1 MRDYIIFKFIKFI
14 FEILFDTLIK
24 FKARLYRKYLRLTG
38 NGFVLTL
45 FASPEDEGRT
55 ELPTER
61 KKRRAR
67 EEEGRVVNSVEINQ
81 TLVLAI
87 TIGLIF
93 ILAGY
98 LTHTVGQFFIE
109 IMNKISDADNTMN
122 LNALPD
128 IFLNIIFL
136 ITKTAGIILFA
147 ALIVGVGI
155 NLAQTRFLFTTKK
168 LKPNFKRIAPTWSN
182 FKERVFVSPQNL
194 MNLAKILFKMIII
207 AFLTFTIIN
216 GKRNELFNMINMELS
231 QAMQVFFFIVL
242 EMLAKVVVFLIIVS
256 IFDYFFQRR
265 QHIKSLKMTKHEM
278 KEEFKEMEGDP
289 LVKSKL
295 QEMARNIV
303 SRTMLKS
310 VPEADVIITN
320 PTHFAVALKYN
331 NGDYAPTVTSK
342 GADNIALKI
351 KEIAKENDVE
361 IVENKPLARELYY
374 NVDIGEYIPEKLF
387 YVVSKILGEVYR
399 IRDEKISRAV

>member
-1 MRDYIIFKFIKFI
+1 MIKFI
-14 FEILFDTLIK
+14 LEILFEILIK
-24 FKARLYRKYLRLTG
+24 CKAILYRKYLRLMG
-38 NGFVLTL
+38 KGFVLTL

-81 TLVLAI
+81 TLVLAV

-98 LTHTVGQFFIE
+98 LTHTVGQFFME
-109 IMNKISDADNTMN
+109 IINKISDADSTMN
-122 LNALPD
+122 LNAMPD

-136 ITKTAGIILFA
+136 VAKTAGIILFA

-155 NLAQTRFLFTTKK
+155 NLAQTRFLFTVKK
-168 LKPNFKRIAPTWSN
+168 LKPNFKRIAPTWTN

-194 MNLAKILFKMIII
+194 MNLAKILFKMIVI
-207 AFLTFTIIN
+207 AILTFTTIN

-231 QAMQVFFFIVL
+231 QAMNVFFFIVL
-242 EMLAKVVVFLIIVS
+242 EMLAKVIVFLIIVS
-256 IFDYFFQRR
+256 VFDYFFQRR
-265 QHIKSLKMTKHEM
+265 QHIKSLKMTKYEM

-289 LVKSKL
+289 LVKSQL
-295 QEMARNIV
+295 QEMARKIV
-303 SRTMLKS
+303 NRTMLKA

-331 NGDYAPTVTSK
+331 NGDYAPMVTAK
-342 GADNIALKI
+342 GADHIALRI
-351 KEIAKENDVE
+351 KEIAKENEIE
-361 IVENKPLARELYY
+361 IVENKPLARELFY
-374 NVDIGEYIPEKLF
+374 NVDIGKYIPEKLF
-387 YVVSKILGEVYR
+387 HVVSKILGEVYR
-399 IRDEKISRAV
+399 IRDEKMSRAM

>member
-1 MRDYIIFKFIKFI
+1 MIFNFILEF
-14 FEILFDTLIK
+14 LIK
-24 FKARLYRKYLRLTG
+24 YKAKLYRKYLHLMG
-38 NGFVLTL
+38 KGFVLTL

-81 TLVLAI
+81 TLVLAV
-87 TIGLIF
+87 TIGLIS

-98 LTHTVGQFFIE
+98 LTHTIGQFFME
-109 IMNKISDADNTMN
+109 IINKISDADNTMN
-122 LNALPD
+122 INALPD

-147 ALIVGVGI
+147 ALIVGVGV

-182 FKERVFVSPQNL
+182 FKERVFISSQNV
-194 MNLAKILFKMIII
+194 MNLAKILFKMIVI
-207 AFLTFTIIN
+207 AFLTFTTIN

-231 QAMQVFFFIVL
+231 QAMNVFFFIVL
-242 EMLAKVVVFLIIVS
+242 EMLAKVIIFLMIVS
-256 IFDYFFQRR
+256 VFDYFFQRR

-289 LVKSKL
+289 LVKSQL
-295 QEMARNIV
+295 QEMARKIV
-303 SRTMLKS
+303 NRTMLKA

-331 NGDYAPTVTSK
+331 NGDYAPIVTAK

-351 KEIAKENDVE
+351 KEIAKENEIE
-361 IVENKPLARELYY
+361 IVENKPLARELFY
-374 NVDIGEYIPEKLF
+374 NVDIGKYIPEKLF
-387 YVVSKILGEVYR
+387 HVVSTILTNVYK
-399 IRDEKISRAV
+399 IRDEKMSRAM

>member
-1 MRDYIIFKFIKFI
+1 MIFNFIL
-14 FEILFDTLIK
+14 EILIK
-24 FKARLYRKYLRLTG
+24 YKAKLYRKYLHLTG
-38 NGFVLTL
+38 KGFVLTL

-81 TLVLAI
+81 TLVLAV

-98 LTHTVGQFFIE
+98 LTHTIGQFFME
-109 IMNKISDADNTMN
+109 IINKISDADNTMN

-128 IFLNIIFL
+128 VFLNIIFL
-136 ITKTAGIILFA
+136 VAKTAGIILFA
-147 ALIVGVGI
+147 ALIVGVGV
-155 NLAQTRFLFTTKK
+155 NLAQTRFLFTVKK
-168 LKPNFKRIAPTWSN
+168 LKPNFKRIAPTWTN

-194 MNLAKILFKMIII
+194 MNLAKILFKMFVIAII
-207 AFLTFTIIN
+207 TFTTIN

-231 QAMQVFFFIVL
+231 QAMNVFFFIVL
-242 EMLAKVVVFLIIVS
+242 EMLAKVIIFLIIVS
-256 IFDYFFQRR
+256 AFDYFFQRR
-265 QHIKSLKMTKHEM
+265 QHIKSLKMTKYEM

-289 LVKSKL
+289 LVKSQL
-295 QEMARNIV
+295 QEMARRIV
-303 SRTMLKS
+303 NRTMLKA

-320 PTHFAVALKYN
+320 PTHFAVSLKYN
-331 NGDYAPTVTSK
+331 NGDYAPMVTAK

-351 KEIAKENDVE
+351 KEIAKENEIE
-361 IVENKPLARELYY
+361 IVENKPLARELFY
-374 NVDIGEYIPEKLF
+374 NVDIGKYIPEKLF
-387 YVVSKILGEVYR
+387 HVVSKILGEVYR
-399 IRDEKISRAV
+399 IRDEKMSRAM

>member
-1 MRDYIIFKFIKFI
+1 MIFNFIL
-14 FEILFDTLIK
+14 EILIK
-24 FKARLYRKYLRLTG
+24 YKAKLYRKYLHLMG
-38 NGFVLTL
+38 KGLVLTL

-87 TIGLIF
+87 TIGLIS

-98 LTHTVGQFFIE
+98 LTHTIGQFFME
-109 IMNKISDADNTMN
+109 IINKISDADNTMN
-122 LNALPD
+122 INALPD

-147 ALIVGVGI
+147 ALIVGVGV

-182 FKERVFVSPQNL
+182 FKERVFISSQNV
-194 MNLAKILFKMIII
+194 MNLAKILFKMLVI
-207 AFLTFTIIN
+207 AFLTFTTIN
-216 GKRNELFNMINMELS
+216 GKRSELFNMINMELS
-231 QAMQVFFFIVL
+231 QAMNVFFFIVL
-242 EMLAKVVVFLIIVS
+242 EMLAKVIIFLMIVS
-256 IFDYFFQRR
+256 VFDYFFQRR

-289 LVKSKL
+289 LVKSQL
-295 QEMARNIV
+295 QEMARKIV
-303 SRTMLKS
+303 NRTMLKA

-331 NGDYAPTVTSK
+331 NGDYAPIVTAK

-351 KEIAKENDVE
+351 KEIAKENEIE
-361 IVENKPLARELYY
+361 IVENKPLARELFY
-374 NVDIGEYIPEKLF
+374 NVDIGKYIPEKLF
-387 YVVSKILGEVYR
+387 HVVSTILTNVYK
-399 IRDEKISRAV
+399 IRDEKMSRAM

>member
-1 MRDYIIFKFIKFI
+1 MIFNFIL
-14 FEILFDTLIK
+14 EILIK
-24 FKARLYRKYLRLTG
+24 YKSKLYRKYLHLTG
-38 NGFVLTL
+38 KGFVLTL

-81 TLVLAI
+81 TLVLAV
-87 TIGLIF
+87 TIGLIS

-98 LTHTVGQFFIE
+98 LTHTIGQFFME
-109 IMNKISDADNTMN
+109 IINKISDADNTMN
-122 LNALPD
+122 INALPD

-147 ALIVGVGI
+147 ALIVGVGV

-182 FKERVFVSPQNL
+182 FKERVFISSQNV
-194 MNLAKILFKMIII
+194 MNLAKILFKMLVI
-207 AFLTFTIIN
+207 AFLTFTTIN
-216 GKRNELFNMINMELS
+216 GKRSELFNMINMELS
-231 QAMQVFFFIVL
+231 QAMNVFFFIVL
-242 EMLAKVVVFLIIVS
+242 EMLAKVIIFLMIVS
-256 IFDYFFQRR
+256 VFDYFFQRR

-289 LVKSKL
+289 LVKSQL
-295 QEMARNIV
+295 QEMARKIV
-303 SRTMLKS
+303 NRTMLKA

-331 NGDYAPTVTSK
+331 NGDYAPIVTAK

-351 KEIAKENDVE
+351 KEIAKENEIE
-361 IVENKPLARELYY
+361 IVENKPLARELFY
-374 NVDIGEYIPEKLF
+374 NVDIGKYIPEKLF
-387 YVVSKILGEVYR
+387 HVVSTILTNVYK
-399 IRDEKISRAV
+399 IRDEKMSRAM

>member
-242 EMLAKVVVFLIIVS
+242 EMLAKVVIFLIIVS

-351 KEIAKENDVE
+351 KEIAKGNDVE

>member
-1 MRDYIIFKFIKFI
+1 MIFNFVSKILLDIIIKY
-14 FEILFDTLIK
+14 
-24 FKARLYRKYLRLTG
+24 KARLYRKYLRLTG
-38 NGFVLTL
+38 KGFVLTL

-67 EEEGRVVNSVEINQ
+67 EEEGRVVNSAEINQ
-81 TLVLAI
+81 TLVLAV

-93 ILAGY
+93 ILSGY

-109 IMNKISDADNTMN
+109 IINKISDADNTMN
-122 LNALPD
+122 LNVLPD
-128 IFLNIIFL
+128 IFLNIIIL

-194 MNLAKILFKMIII
+194 MNLAKILFKMLII

-231 QAMQVFFFIVL
+231 QAMRVFFFIVL
-242 EMLAKVVVFLIIVS
+242 ELLAKVIIFLIIVS

-289 LVKSKL
+289 LVKSQL
-295 QEMARNIV
+295 QEMARKIV
-303 SRTMLKS
+303 NRTMLKS

-331 NGDYAPTVTSK
+331 NGDYAPTVTAK
-342 GADNIALKI
+342 GADHIALRI
-351 KEIAKENDVE
+351 KEIAKENNVE

-374 NVDIGEYIPEKLF
+374 NVDIGKYIPEKLF
-387 YVVSKILGEVYR
+387 YVVSKILGEVYK

>member
-1 MRDYIIFKFIKFI
+1 MIKFI
-14 FEILFDTLIK
+14 LEILFEILIK
-24 FKARLYRKYLRLTG
+24 CKARLYRKYLRLTG
-38 NGFVLTL
+38 KGFVLTL

-81 TLVLAI
+81 TLVLAV

-98 LTHTVGQFFIE
+98 LTHTVGQFFME
-109 IMNKISDADNTMN
+109 IINKISDADNTMN
-122 LNALPD
+122 LNAMPD

-136 ITKTAGIILFA
+136 VAKTAGIILFA

-155 NLAQTRFLFTTKK
+155 NLAQTRFLFTVKK
-168 LKPNFKRIAPTWSN
+168 LKPNFKRIAPTWTN

-207 AFLTFTIIN
+207 AILTFTTIN

-231 QAMQVFFFIVL
+231 QAMNVFFFIVL
-242 EMLAKVVVFLIIVS
+242 EMLAKVIVFLIIVS
-256 IFDYFFQRR
+256 VFDYFFQRR
-265 QHIKSLKMTKHEM
+265 QHIKSLKMTKYEM

-289 LVKSKL
+289 LVKSQL
-295 QEMARNIV
+295 QEMARKIV
-303 SRTMLKS
+303 NRTMLKA

-331 NGDYAPTVTSK
+331 NGDYAPMVTAK
-342 GADNIALKI
+342 GADHIALRI
-351 KEIAKENDVE
+351 KEIAKENEIE
-361 IVENKPLARELYY
+361 IVENKPLARELFY
-374 NVDIGEYIPEKLF
+374 NVDIGKYIPEKLF
-387 YVVSKILGEVYR
+387 HVVSKILGEVYR
-399 IRDEKISRAV
+399 IRDEKMSRAM

>member
-1 MRDYIIFKFIKFI
+1 MIFNFIL
-14 FEILFDTLIK
+14 EILIK
-24 FKARLYRKYLRLTG
+24 YKAKLYRKYLHLMG
-38 NGFVLTL
+38 KGFVLTL

-87 TIGLIF
+87 TIGLIS

-98 LTHTVGQFFIE
+98 LTHTIGQFFME
-109 IMNKISDADNTMN
+109 IINKISDADNTMN
-122 LNALPD
+122 INVLPD

-147 ALIVGVGI
+147 ALIVGVGV

-182 FKERVFVSPQNL
+182 FKERVFISSQNV
-194 MNLAKILFKMIII
+194 MNLAKILFKMLVI
-207 AFLTFTIIN
+207 AFLTFTTIN
-216 GKRNELFNMINMELS
+216 GKRSELFNMINMELS
-231 QAMQVFFFIVL
+231 QAMNVFFFIVL
-242 EMLAKVVVFLIIVS
+242 EMLAKVIIFLMIVS
-256 IFDYFFQRR
+256 VFDYFFQRR
-265 QHIKSLKMTKHEM
+265 QHIKNLKMTKHEM

-289 LVKSKL
+289 LVKSQL
-295 QEMARNIV
+295 QEMARKIV
-303 SRTMLKS
+303 NRTMLKA

-331 NGDYAPTVTSK
+331 NGDYAPIVTAK

-351 KEIAKENDVE
+351 KEIAKENEIE
-361 IVENKPLARELYY
+361 IVENKPLARELFY
-374 NVDIGEYIPEKLF
+374 NVDIGKYIPEKLF
-387 YVVSKILGEVYR
+387 HVVSTILTNVYK
-399 IRDEKISRAV
+399 IRDEKMSRAM

>member
-1 MRDYIIFKFIKFI
+1 MIFNFIL
-14 FEILFDTLIK
+14 EILIK
-24 FKARLYRKYLRLTG
+24 YKAKLYRKYLHLTG
-38 NGFVLTL
+38 KGFVLTL

-87 TIGLIF
+87 TIGLIS

-98 LTHTVGQFFIE
+98 LTHTIGQFFME
-109 IMNKISDADNTMN
+109 IINKISDADNTMN
-122 LNALPD
+122 INALPD

-147 ALIVGVGI
+147 ALIVGVGVI
-155 NLAQTRFLFTTKK
+155 LAQTRFLFTTKK

-182 FKERVFVSPQNL
+182 FKERVFISSQNV
-194 MNLAKILFKMIII
+194 MNLAKILFKMLVI
-207 AFLTFTIIN
+207 AFLTFTTIN

-231 QAMQVFFFIVL
+231 QAMNVFFFIVL
-242 EMLAKVVVFLIIVS
+242 EMLAKVIIFLMIVS
-256 IFDYFFQRR
+256 VFDYFFQRR

-289 LVKSKL
+289 LVKSQL
-295 QEMARNIV
+295 QEMARKIV
-303 SRTMLKS
+303 NRTMLKA

-331 NGDYAPTVTSK
+331 NGDYAPIVTAK

-351 KEIAKENDVE
+351 KEIAKENEIE
-361 IVENKPLARELYY
+361 IVENKPLARELFY
-374 NVDIGEYIPEKLF
+374 NVDIGKYIPEKLF
-387 YVVSKILGEVYR
+387 HVVSTILTNVYK
-399 IRDEKISRAV
+399 IRDEKMSRAM

>member
-1 MRDYIIFKFIKFI
+1 MIFNFIL
-14 FEILFDTLIK
+14 EILIK
-24 FKARLYRKYLRLTG
+24 YKSKLYRKYLHLTG
-38 NGFVLTL
+38 KGFVLTL

-87 TIGLIF
+87 TIGLIS

-98 LTHTVGQFFIE
+98 LTHTIGQFFME
-109 IMNKISDADNTMN
+109 IINKISDADNTMN
-122 LNALPD
+122 INALPD

-147 ALIVGVGI
+147 ALIVGVGV

-182 FKERVFVSPQNL
+182 FKERVFISSQNV
-194 MNLAKILFKMIII
+194 MNLAKILFKMLVI
-207 AFLTFTIIN
+207 AFLTFTTIN
-216 GKRNELFNMINMELS
+216 GKRSELFNMINMELS
-231 QAMQVFFFIVL
+231 QAMNVFFFIVL
-242 EMLAKVVVFLIIVS
+242 EMLAKVIIFLMIVS
-256 IFDYFFQRR
+256 VFDYFFQR

-289 LVKSKL
+289 LVKSQL
-295 QEMARNIV
+295 QEMARKIV
-303 SRTMLKS
+303 NRTMLKA

-331 NGDYAPTVTSK
+331 NGDYAPIVTAK
-342 GADNIALKI
+342 GADNIALRI
-351 KEIAKENDVE
+351 KEIAKENEIE
-361 IVENKPLARELYY
+361 IVENKPLARELFY
-374 NVDIGEYIPEKLF
+374 NVDIGKYIPEKLF
-387 YVVSKILGEVYR
+387 HVVSTILTNVYK
-399 IRDEKISRAV
+399 IRDEKMSRAM

>member
-1 MRDYIIFKFIKFI
+1 MIKLVLEIILKNL
-14 FEILFDTLIK
+14 FELLIK
-24 FKARLYRKYLRLTG
+24 CKAKLYRKYLHLTG
-38 NGFVLTL
+38 KGFVLTL

-87 TIGLIF
+87 TIGLIS

-98 LTHTVGQFFIE
+98 LTHTIGQFFME
-109 IMNKISDADNTMN
+109 IINKISDADNTMN
-122 LNALPD
+122 INALPD

-147 ALIVGVGI
+147 ALIVGVGV
-155 NLAQTRFLFTTKK
+155 NLAQTRFLFT
-168 LKPNFKRIAPTWSN
+168 KRIAPTWSN
-182 FKERVFVSPQNL
+182 FKERVFISSQNV
-194 MNLAKILFKMIII
+194 MNLAKILFKMLVI
-207 AFLTFTIIN
+207 AFLTFTTIN
-216 GKRNELFNMINMELS
+216 GKRSELFNMINMELS
-231 QAMQVFFFIVL
+231 QAMNVFFFIVL
-242 EMLAKVVVFLIIVS
+242 EMLAKVIIFLMIVS
-256 IFDYFFQRR
+256 VFDYFFQRR

-289 LVKSKL
+289 LVKSQL
-295 QEMARNIV
+295 QEMAIKIV
-303 SRTMLKS
+303 NRTMLKA

-331 NGDYAPTVTSK
+331 NGDYAPIVTAK
-342 GADNIALKI
+342 GADNIALRI
-351 KEIAKENDVE
+351 KEIAKENEIE
-361 IVENKPLARELYY
+361 IVENKPLARELFY
-374 NVDIGEYIPEKLF
+374 NVDIGKYIPEKLF
-387 YVVSKILGEVYR
+387 HVVSTILTNVYK
-399 IRDEKISRAV
+399 IRDEKMSRAM

>member
-1 MRDYIIFKFIKFI
+1 MIFNFIL
-14 FEILFDTLIK
+14 EILIK
-24 FKARLYRKYLRLTG
+24 YKAKLYRKYLHLTG
-38 NGFVLTL
+38 KGFVLTL

-67 EEEGRVVNSVEINQ
+67 VEEGRVVNSVEINQ

-87 TIGLIF
+87 TIGLIS

-98 LTHTVGQFFIE
+98 LTHTIGQFFME
-109 IMNKISDADNTMN
+109 IINKISDADNTMN
-122 LNALPD
+122 INALPD

-147 ALIVGVGI
+147 ALIVGVGV

-182 FKERVFVSPQNL
+182 FKERVFISSQNV
-194 MNLAKILFKMIII
+194 MNLAKILFKMFVI
-207 AFLTFTIIN
+207 AILTFTTIN

-231 QAMQVFFFIVL
+231 QAMNVFFFIVL
-242 EMLAKVVVFLIIVS
+242 EMLAKVIIFLMIVS
-256 IFDYFFQRR
+256 VFDYFFQRR

-289 LVKSKL
+289 LVKSQL
-295 QEMARNIV
+295 QEMARKIV
-303 SRTMLKS
+303 NRTMLKA

-331 NGDYAPTVTSK
+331 NGDYAPIVTAK

-351 KEIAKENDVE
+351 KEIAKENEIE
-361 IVENKPLARELYY
+361 IVENKPLARELFY
-374 NVDIGEYIPEKLF
+374 NVDIGKYIPEKLF
-387 YVVSKILGEVYR
+387 HVVSTILTNVYK
-399 IRDEKISRAV
+399 IRDEKMSRAM

>member
-1 MRDYIIFKFIKFI
+1 MIFNFIL
-14 FEILFDTLIK
+14 EILIK
-24 FKARLYRKYLRLTG
+24 YKAKLYRKYLHLMG
-38 NGFVLTL
+38 KGFVLTL

-87 TIGLIF
+87 TIGLIS

-98 LTHTVGQFFIE
+98 LTHTIGQFFME
-109 IMNKISDADNTMN
+109 IINKISDADNTMN
-122 LNALPD
+122 INALPD

-147 ALIVGVGI
+147 ALIVGVGV

-182 FKERVFVSPQNL
+182 FKERVFISSQNV
-194 MNLAKILFKMIII
+194 MNLAKILFKMLVI
-207 AFLTFTIIN
+207 AFLTFTTIN
-216 GKRNELFNMINMELS
+216 GKRSELFNMINMELS
-231 QAMQVFFFIVL
+231 QAMNVFFFIVL
-242 EMLAKVVVFLIIVS
+242 EMLAKVIIFLMIVS
-256 IFDYFFQRR
+256 VFDYFFQRR

-289 LVKSKL
+289 LVKSQL
-295 QEMARNIV
+295 QEMARKIV
-303 SRTMLKS
+303 NRTMLKA

-320 PTHFAVALKYN
+320 PTDFAVDLKYN
-331 NGDYAPTVTSK
+331 KGDNAQRVKAK

-351 KEIAKENDVE
+351 KEIAKENEIE
-361 IVENKPLARELYY
+361 IVENKPLARELFY
-374 NVDIGEYIPEKLF
+374 NVDIGKYIPEKLF
-387 YVVSKILGEVYR
+387 HVVSTILTNVYK
-399 IRDEKISRAV
+399 IRDEKMSRAM

>member
-1 MRDYIIFKFIKFI
+1 MIFNFIL
-14 FEILFDTLIK
+14 EILIK
-24 FKARLYRKYLRLTG
+24 YKAKLYRKYLHLTG
-38 NGFVLTL
+38 KGFVLTL

-87 TIGLIF
+87 TIGLIS

-98 LTHTVGQFFIE
+98 LTHTIGQFFME
-109 IMNKISDADNTMN
+109 IINKISDADNTMN
-122 LNALPD
+122 INALPD

-147 ALIVGVGI
+147 ALIVGVGV
-155 NLAQTRFLFTTKK
+155 NLAQTKFLFTVKK

-182 FKERVFVSPQNL
+182 FKERVFISSQNV
-194 MNLAKILFKMIII
+194 MNLAKILFKMLVI
-207 AFLTFTIIN
+207 AFLTFTTIN
-216 GKRNELFNMINMELS
+216 GKRSELFNMINMELS
-231 QAMQVFFFIVL
+231 QAMNVFFFIVL
-242 EMLAKVVVFLIIVS
+242 EMLAKVIIFLMIVS
-256 IFDYFFQRR
+256 VFDYFFQRR

-289 LVKSKL
+289 LVKSQL
-295 QEMARNIV
+295 QEMARKIV
-303 SRTMLKS
+303 NRTMLKA

-331 NGDYAPTVTSK
+331 NGDYAPIVTAK

-351 KEIAKENDVE
+351 KEIAKENEIE
-361 IVENKPLARELYY
+361 IVENKPLARELFY
-374 NVDIGEYIPEKLF
+374 NVDIGKYIPEKLF
-387 YVVSKILGEVYR
+387 HVVSTILTNVYK
-399 IRDEKISRAV
+399 IRDEKMSRAM

>member
-38 NGFVLTL
+38 KGFVLTL

-242 EMLAKVVVFLIIVS
+242 EMLAKVVIFLIIVS

-351 KEIAKENDVE
+351 KEIAKGNDVE

>member
-1 MRDYIIFKFIKFI
+1 MIKFI
-14 FEILFDTLIK
+14 LEILFEILIK
-24 FKARLYRKYLRLTG
+24 CKARLYRKYLRLTG
-38 NGFVLTL
+38 KGFVLTL

-98 LTHTVGQFFIE
+98 LTHTVGQFFME
-109 IMNKISDADNTMN
+109 IINKISDADNTMN
-122 LNALPD
+122 LNAMPD

-136 ITKTAGIILFA
+136 VAKTAGIILFA

-155 NLAQTRFLFTTKK
+155 NLAQTRFLFTVKK
-168 LKPNFKRIAPTWSN
+168 LKPNFKRIAPTWTN

-194 MNLAKILFKMIII
+194 MNLAKILFKMIVI
-207 AFLTFTIIN
+207 AILTFTTIN

-231 QAMQVFFFIVL
+231 QAMNVFFFIVL
-242 EMLAKVVVFLIIVS
+242 EMLAKVIVFLIIVS
-256 IFDYFFQRR
+256 VFDYFFQRR
-265 QHIKSLKMTKHEM
+265 QHIKSLKMTKYEM

-289 LVKSKL
+289 LVKSQL
-295 QEMARNIV
+295 QEMARKIV
-303 SRTMLKS
+303 NRTMLKA

-331 NGDYAPTVTSK
+331 NGDYAPMVTAK
-342 GADNIALKI
+342 GADHIALRI
-351 KEIAKENDVE
+351 KEIAKENEIE
-361 IVENKPLARELYY
+361 IVENKPLARELFY
-374 NVDIGEYIPEKLF
+374 NVDIGKYIPEKLF
-387 YVVSKILGEVYR
+387 HVVSKILGEVYR
-399 IRDEKISRAV
+399 IRDEKMSRAM

>member
-1 MRDYIIFKFIKFI
+1 MIFNFIL
-14 FEILFDTLIK
+14 EILIK
-24 FKARLYRKYLRLTG
+24 YKAKLYRKYLHLTG
-38 NGFVLTL
+38 KGFVLTL

-81 TLVLAI
+81 TLVLAV
-87 TIGLIF
+87 TIGLIS

-98 LTHTVGQFFIE
+98 LTHTIGQFFME
-109 IMNKISDADNTMN
+109 IINKISDADNTMN
-122 LNALPD
+122 INALPD

-147 ALIVGVGI
+147 ALIVGVGV

-182 FKERVFVSPQNL
+182 FRERVFISSQNV
-194 MNLAKILFKMIII
+194 MNLAKILFKMLVI
-207 AFLTFTIIN
+207 AFLTFTTIN
-216 GKRNELFNMINMELS
+216 GKRSELFNMINMELS
-231 QAMQVFFFIVL
+231 QAMNVFFFIVL
-242 EMLAKVVVFLIIVS
+242 EMLAKVIIFLMIVS
-256 IFDYFFQRR
+256 VFDYFFQRR

-289 LVKSKL
+289 LVKSQL
-295 QEMARNIV
+295 QEMARKIV
-303 SRTMLKS
+303 NRTMLKA

-331 NGDYAPTVTSK
+331 NGDYAPIVTAK

-351 KEIAKENDVE
+351 KEIAKENEIE
-361 IVENKPLARELYY
+361 IVENKPLARELFY
-374 NVDIGEYIPEKLF
+374 NVDIGKYIPEKLF
-387 YVVSKILGEVYR
+387 HVVSTILTNVYK
-399 IRDEKISRAV
+399 IRDEKMSRAM

>member
-1 MRDYIIFKFIKFI
+1 MIKFI
-14 FEILFDTLIK
+14 LEILFEILIK
-24 FKARLYRKYLRLTG
+24 CKAKLYRKYLRLTG
-38 NGFVLTL
+38 KGFVLTL

-81 TLVLAI
+81 TLVLAV

-98 LTHTVGQFFIE
+98 LTHTVGQFFME
-109 IMNKISDADNTMN
+109 IVNKISDADNTMN
-122 LNALPD
+122 LNAMPD
-128 IFLNIIFL
+128 IFLSIIFL
-136 ITKTAGIILFA
+136 VAKTAGIILFA

-155 NLAQTRFLFTTKK
+155 NLAQTRFLFTVKK
-168 LKPNFKRIAPTWSN
+168 LKPNFKRIAPTWTN

-194 MNLAKILFKMIII
+194 MNLAKILFKMIVI
-207 AFLTFTIIN
+207 AILTFTTIN
-216 GKRNELFNMINMELS
+216 VKRNELFNMINMELA
-231 QAMQVFFFIVL
+231 QAMNVFFFIVL
-242 EMLAKVVVFLIIVS
+242 EMLAKVIVFLIIVS
-256 IFDYFFQRR
+256 VFDYFFQRR
-265 QHIKSLKMTKHEM
+265 QHIKSLKMTKYEM

-289 LVKSKL
+289 LVKSQL
-295 QEMARNIV
+295 QEMARKIV
-303 SRTMLKS
+303 NRTMLKA

-331 NGDYAPTVTSK
+331 NGDYAPMVTAK
-342 GADNIALKI
+342 GADNIALRI
-351 KEIAKENDVE
+351 KEIAKENEIE
-361 IVENKPLARELYY
+361 IVENKPLARELFY
-374 NVDIGEYIPEKLF
+374 NVDIGKYIPEKLF

-399 IRDEKISRAV
+399 IRNEKISRAM

>member
-1 MRDYIIFKFIKFI
+1 MIFNFVLKILLDIIIKY
-14 FEILFDTLIK
+14 
-24 FKARLYRKYLRLTG
+24 KARLYRKYLRLTG
-38 NGFVLTL
+38 KGFVLTL

-67 EEEGRVVNSVEINQ
+67 EEEGRVVNSAEINQ
-81 TLVLAI
+81 TLVLAV

-93 ILAGY
+93 ILSGY

-109 IMNKISDADNTMN
+109 IINKISDADNTMN
-122 LNALPD
+122 LNVLPD
-128 IFLNIIFL
+128 IFLNIIIL

-194 MNLAKILFKMIII
+194 MNLAKILFKMFII

-231 QAMQVFFFIVL
+231 QAMRVFFFIVL
-242 EMLAKVVVFLIIVS
+242 ELLAKVIIFLIIVS

-289 LVKSKL
+289 LVKSQL
-295 QEMARNIV
+295 QEMARKIV
-303 SRTMLKS
+303 NRTMLKS

-331 NGDYAPTVTSK
+331 NGDYAPTVTAK
-342 GADNIALKI
+342 GADHIALRI
-351 KEIAKENDVE
+351 KEIAKENNVE

-374 NVDIGEYIPEKLF
+374 NVDIGKYIPEKLF
-387 YVVSKILGEVYR
+387 YVVSKILGEVYK

>member
-1 MRDYIIFKFIKFI
+1 MIKLVLEIILKNL
-14 FEILFDTLIK
+14 FELLIK
-24 FKARLYRKYLRLTG
+24 YKAKLYRKYLHLTG
-38 NGFVLTL
+38 KGFVLTL

-87 TIGLIF
+87 TIGLIS

-98 LTHTVGQFFIE
+98 LTHTIGQFFME
-109 IMNKISDADNTMN
+109 IINKISDADNTMN
-122 LNALPD
+122 INALPD

-147 ALIVGVGI
+147 ALIVGVGV

-182 FKERVFVSPQNL
+182 FKERVFISSQNV
-194 MNLAKILFKMIII
+194 MNLAKILFKMFVIAII
-207 AFLTFTIIN
+207 TFMTIN

-231 QAMQVFFFIVL
+231 QAMNVFFFIVL
-242 EMLAKVVVFLIIVS
+242 EMLAKVIIFLIIVS
-256 IFDYFFQRR
+256 ASDYFFQRR
-265 QHIKSLKMTKHEM
+265 QHIKSLKMTKYEM

-289 LVKSKL
+289 LVKSQL
-295 QEMARNIV
+295 QEMARRIV
-303 SRTMLKS
+303 NRTMLKA

-320 PTHFAVALKYN
+320 PTHFAEALKYN
-331 NGDYAPTVTSK
+331 NGDYAPMVTAK
-342 GADNIALKI
+342 GSDNIALKI
-351 KEIAKENDVE
+351 KEIAKENEIE
-361 IVENKPLARELYY
+361 IVENKPLARELFY
-374 NVDIGEYIPEKLF
+374 NVDIGKYIPEKLF
-387 YVVSKILGEVYR
+387 HVVSKILGEVYR
-399 IRDEKISRAV
+399 IRDEKMSRAM

>member
-1 MRDYIIFKFIKFI
+1 MIFNFIL
-14 FEILFDTLIK
+14 EILIK
-24 FKARLYRKYLRLTG
+24 YKSKLYRKYLHLTG
-38 NGFVLTL
+38 KGFVLTL

-81 TLVLAI
+81 TLVLAV
-87 TIGLIF
+87 TIGLIS

-98 LTHTVGQFFIE
+98 LTHTIGQFFME
-109 IMNKISDADNTMN
+109 IINKISDADNTMN
-122 LNALPD
+122 INALPD

-147 ALIVGVGI
+147 ALIVGVGV

-182 FKERVFVSPQNL
+182 FKERVFISSQNV
-194 MNLAKILFKMIII
+194 MNLAKILFKMLVI
-207 AFLTFTIIN
+207 AFLTFTTIN
-216 GKRNELFNMINMELS
+216 GKRSELFNMINMELS
-231 QAMQVFFFIVL
+231 QAMNVFFFIIL
-242 EMLAKVVVFLIIVS
+242 EMLAKVIIFLMIVS
-256 IFDYFFQRR
+256 VFDYFFQRR

-289 LVKSKL
+289 LVKSQL
-295 QEMARNIV
+295 QEMARKIV
-303 SRTMLKS
+303 NRTMLKA

-331 NGDYAPTVTSK
+331 NGDYAPIVTAK
-342 GADNIALKI
+342 GADNIALRI
-351 KEIAKENDVE
+351 KEIAKENEIE
-361 IVENKPLARELYY
+361 IVENKPLARELFY
-374 NVDIGEYIPEKLF
+374 NVDIGKYIPEKLF
-387 YVVSKILGEVYR
+387 HVVSTILTNVYK
-399 IRDEKISRAV
+399 IRDEKMSRAM

>member
-1 MRDYIIFKFIKFI
+1 MIFNFILEF
-14 FEILFDTLIK
+14 LIK
-24 FKARLYRKYLRLTG
+24 YKAKLYRKYLRLTG
-38 NGFVLTL
+38 KGFVLTL

-87 TIGLIF
+87 TIGLIS

-98 LTHTVGQFFIE
+98 LTHTIGQFFME
-109 IMNKISDADNTMN
+109 IINKISDADNTMN
-122 LNALPD
+122 INALPD

-147 ALIVGVGI
+147 ALIVGVGV

-182 FKERVFVSPQNL
+182 FKERVFISSQNV
-194 MNLAKILFKMIII
+194 MNLAKILFKMLVI
-207 AFLTFTIIN
+207 AFLTFTTIN
-216 GKRNELFNMINMELS
+216 GKRSELFNMINMELS
-231 QAMQVFFFIVL
+231 QAMNVFFFIVL
-242 EMLAKVVVFLIIVS
+242 EMLAKVIIFLMIVS
-256 IFDYFFQRR
+256 VFDYFFQRR
-265 QHIKSLKMTKHEM
+265 QHIKSLKMTKYEM

-289 LVKSKL
+289 LVKSQL
-295 QEMARNIV
+295 QEMARRIV
-303 SRTMLKS
+303 NRTMLKA

-331 NGDYAPTVTSK
+331 NGDYAPIVTAK
-342 GADNIALKI
+342 GADNIALRI
-351 KEIAKENDVE
+351 KEIAKENEIE
-361 IVENKPLARELYY
+361 IVENKPLARELFY
-374 NVDIGEYIPEKLF
+374 NVDIGKYIPEKLF
-387 YVVSKILGEVYR
+387 HVVSTILTNVYK
-399 IRDEKISRAV
+399 IRDEKMSRAM